1 MRIAM
6 GAMGYAHWGNFL
18 PSDLYDE
25 SITGRMI
32 GGGETAVIRL
42 SEELVRLGH
51 DVTVFYRVG
60 KYGRYNGVDYVNP
73 DLFVQ
78 ILNNFEYDVVVSW
91 ESPDALHFRYLGNP
105 VRALAFQ
112 CNYSLL
118 GVHRYV
124 IDAVLTASNWH
135 SDYLCSQD
143 PTMDRDKCF
152 AGLNGV
158 DLFPFEQKVERVPGR
173 VLYSS
178 SPDRGLHHLLRM
190 WPAIKEA
197 VPEAT
202 LHVAYEFQRLDD
214 LEKEHPDIPTGDR
227 VREIRKLREDLKP
240 LGVTFVGALNKMA
253 LARETLAAS
262 CLAYTLDPIRPTEG
276 FGMTVPDNLAAGTP
290 VVTSA
295 VDAFPE
301 LWGDVV
307 DMLPA
312 PCPENYE
319 QWVAAIVKVLVE
331 PYDTGRRAEGFAKAN
346 HYTWEKVA
354 GRLGRHLEGLV
365 ATR

>member
-6 GAMGYAHWGNFL
+6 YAGGYQHWGRFNPL
-18 PSDLYDE
+18 DLYDE
-25 SITGRMI
+25 SVTGRMV

-42 SEELVRLGH
+42 SEEMVKQGH
-51 DVTVFYRVG
+51 QVTVFYAVD
-60 KYGRYNGVDYVNP
+60 KFGRYKGVDYVNP
-73 DLFVQ
+73 DLFVP
-78 ILNNFEYDVVVSW
+78 ILNNIEYDAVVSW
-91 ESPDALHFRYLGNP
+91 ESPDPLHFRFLGNP
-105 VRALAFQ
+105 LRATAWQ
-112 CNYSLL
+112 CNWCSH
-118 GVHRYV
+118 GVHSHI
-124 IDAVLTASNWH
+124 IDAYLTASEWH

-143 PTMDRDKCF
+143 FAMDRTKCY

-158 DLFPFEQKVERVPGR
+158 DLFPFEQAVERVPGR

-190 WPAIKEA
+190 WPAIKEQ

-202 LHVAYEFQRLDD
+202 LHVAYEFNRLDE

-240 LGVTFVGALNKMA
+240 LGVTFTGALNKMA

-290 VVTSA
+290 VVTST

-301 LWGDVV
+301 LWAGGAV
-307 DMLPA
+307 LLEA
-312 PCPENYE
+312 PKPENYDGWIGWITE
-319 QWVAAIVKVLVE
+319 ILREGVTDERIKAGREIAERYTWDKVAARLVA
-331 PYDTGRRAEGFAKAN
+331 Y
-346 HYTWEKVA
+346 
-354 GRLGRHLEGLV
+354 LEGV
-365 ATR
+365 PKTR